1 MSVISIEQLHAGYG
15 KNKIL
20 HGVNFAA
27 ANKIT
32 GIIGANGSGKS
43 TLLKSIFGIAD
54 IFDGTIKYNDS
65 AITGMPSHTMMSNH
79 ISYMSQTNNVF
90 SELSIKENLSIAKA
104 DHASTFDLFPVLE
117 NYLDKKANQLSGG
130 QRQMLA
136 LAMILGTLPKVIL
149 LDEPTANL
157 SPKNA
162 KLILEKIKE
171 IQAKLKCC
179 VILVEQNITQTLE
192 ICDTVYLFSSGQVK
206 YSGTPKE
213 MMQDISLV
221 KNYLG
226 V

>member
-1 MSVISIEQLHAGYG
+1 
-15 KNKIL
+15 
-20 HGVNFAA
+20 
-27 ANKIT
+27 
-32 GIIGANGSGKS
+32 
-43 TLLKSIFGIAD
+43 
-54 IFDGTIKYNDS
+54 
-65 AITGMPSHTMMSNH
+65 MMSNH